1 MIRKI
6 FLALLILVGILII
19 VLCISYLING
29 GEHKIINNVKINRP
43 QSEVF
48 DFIADMRNEL
58 KWNPDVQFM
67 EKKTEGDIANGTKF
81 KAKWH
86 LSDTLEVTVQKFD
99 KPNKLTFVNGGP
111 IEVTLNL
118 TLKSLDTLRTEMQSE
133 FIAKPNGFTRAI
145 FPIIKRQIEKQE
157 TLNMINLKNY
167 IENKK

>member
-1 MIRKI
+1 MAKKI
-6 FLALLILVGILII
+6 FRVLLVLAGILII
-19 VLCISYLING
+19 GLCISYLING
-29 GEHKIINNVKINRP
+29 GEHTITNNVKINRP

-67 EKKTEGDIANGTKF
+67 EKKTEGAIANGTKF

-99 KPNKLTFVNGGP
+99 KPHHLTFVNGGA

-118 TLKSLDTLRTEMQSE
+118 TLNSLDASLTEMQSE

-145 FPIIKRQIEKQE
+145 FPIIKRQMEKQE
-157 TLNMINLKNY
+157 KLNMINLKNY
-167 IENKK
+167 IENNK